1 MTTAKFWI
9 LYLTLASPKTGT
21 IVLQNGLSDLA
32 IYGVEDSCDNRI
44 LLERFLPEDTD
55 KEEIM
60 ADSFLLEKWQEHMMH
75 DVDGRDVDEYESVQQ
90 QPEEEERDKG
100 NCQMILLGLDTQ
112 EAAEPQM
119 ACSTDH
125 KRNYDELMMLK
136 EVSNLAEFA
145 DKAADL
151 NKSMVVDHP
160 NNIENPFACTN
171 KFN

>member
-75 DVDGRDVDEYESVQQ
+75 DVDGRDVDEYESVQ
-90 QPEEEERDKG
+90 
-100 NCQMILLGLDTQ
+100 
-112 EAAEPQM
+112 
-119 ACSTDH
+119 
-125 KRNYDELMMLK
+125 
-136 EVSNLAEFA
+136 
-145 DKAADL
+145 
-151 NKSMVVDHP
+151 
-160 NNIENPFACTN
+160 
-171 KFN
+171 